1 MKYFKDLIRL
11 FKSKV
16 ITYTFLLIILLS
28 AIFLRRFYK
37 NDGLYYMLIIF
48 VFSYFIQ
55 TLLLLKKNYAFYILR
70 VIMVFLISIEIY
82 ALYKESIRKDVYF
95 HEHKPINPN
104 GEEIISHCFM
114 HGKDTIFNVVYVHDS
129 LRRRIPETQEEI
141 ENICDIKKIKHAIFL
156 GCSFTEGEGLDYYST
171 FPFMF
176 EQLNPEYKS
185 YNYGIRGSGP
195 HDIALLF
202 NNADIINRSAIKE
215 KDGFALYTF
224 IPDHFNRVY
233 GGSLYFLSHQIKL
246 FHNIY
251 IENDSIVTKKLP
263 AWHISL
269 VKIINNV
276 SLLKRYL
283 KIRLDY
289 PHNKDFYRRFADIV
303 NYIAKK
309 YWEINPQGNFYVA
322 FYPNREYF
330 YPYRDYNEYSEW
342 IDYLNPEIK
351 ILKTDLPSD
360 LSERMGEYTISY
372 DGHPTKLLNEYYIN
386 KINELIEK

>member
-1 MKYFKDLIRL
+1 MKYFKDLIAL
-11 FKSKV
+11 FKSKI

-55 TLLLLKKNYAFYILR
+55 TLLLLKKNYAFYVFR

-82 ALYKESIRKDVYF
+82 ALYKDSIKINVQHSYYR
-95 HEHKPINPN
+95 EPISPN
-104 GEEIISHCFM
+104 REEIISHCCIY
-114 HGKDTIFNVVYVHDS
+114 GKDTIYNVVYVRDS
-129 LRRRIPETQEEI
+129 LGRRIPETKEEI
-141 ENICDIKKIKHAIFL
+141 ENIYDINNKKHALFL
-156 GCSFTEGEGLDYYST
+156 GCSFTEGEGLDYFST

-185 YNYGIRGSGP
+185 YNYGVRGNGP

-202 NNADIINRSAIKE
+202 NNAKIINQSAIKE
-215 KDGFALYTF
+215 KDGFTLYTF
-224 IPDHFNRVY
+224 IPDHLNRVY
-233 GGSLYFLSHQIKL
+233 GGSFYFTWKPIKL

-251 IENDSIVTKKLP
+251 IENDSIVTIKLP
-263 AWHISL
+263 VWHIHL

-276 SLLKRYL
+276 ALLKRYL
-283 KIRLDY
+283 KIELRY
-289 PHNKDFYRRFADIV
+289 PHNEDFYRRFADIV

-309 YWEINPQGNFYVA
+309 YWEVNSQGNFYIA
-322 FYPNREYF
+322 FYPYPEFELEYKD
-330 YPYRDYNEYSEW
+330 PKW
-342 IDYLNPEIK
+342 INYLNPEIK
-351 ILKTDLPSD
+351 ILKFDLPPD
-360 LSERMGEYTISY
+360 LYERYDEYIIKN